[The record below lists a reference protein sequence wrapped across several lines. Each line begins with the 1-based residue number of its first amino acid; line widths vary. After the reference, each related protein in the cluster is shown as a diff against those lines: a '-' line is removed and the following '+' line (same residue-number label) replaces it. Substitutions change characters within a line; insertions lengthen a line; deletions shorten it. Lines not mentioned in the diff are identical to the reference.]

1 MHLAPVAT
9 RFAAAALFVLAA
21 AGCRPDSTA
30 SAPESPIILAEDVLP
45 VMMVYKSP
53 TCGCCSKWVDHL
65 RAAGMEVKT
74 TDSDDMG
81 SIKERFGVP
90 GKLSSCH
97 TAVVGGYIIEGHVP
111 FEDIQRLLKER
122 PDAAGLS
129 VPAMPI
135 GSPGMEV
142 EGRPADKYNVLLF
155 DANGNQRVYASH

>member
-1 MHLAPVAT
+1 MRHAPIASRFVAVVVFLFVAAGCQSNAADTSDLAPV
-9 RFAAAALFVLAA
+9 
-21 AGCRPDSTA
+21 SM
-30 SAPESPIILAEDVLP
+30 AEQVLP

-53 TCGCCSKWVDHL
+53 TCGCCTKWVDYL
-65 RAAGMEVKT
+65 RDAGMEVNT
-74 TDSDDMG
+74 TDTEDMG

-97 TAVVGGYIIEGHVP
+97 TAVVGGYIVEGHVP
-111 FEDIQRLLKER
+111 IADIQRLLKER
-122 PDAAGLS
+122 PDAVGLS

-142 EGRPADKYNVLLF
+142 EGRPADNYNVLLF

>member
-1 MHLAPVAT
+1 MRHAPIATRFVAVVVFVFIAAGCQSNAADTSDLAPV
-9 RFAAAALFVLAA
+9 
-21 AGCRPDSTA
+21 SM
-30 SAPESPIILAEDVLP
+30 AEQVLP

-53 TCGCCSKWVDHL
+53 TCGCCTKWVDYL
-65 RAAGMEVKT
+65 RDAGMEVNT
-74 TDSDDMG
+74 TDTEDMG

-97 TAVVGGYIIEGHVP
+97 TAVVGGYIVEGHVP

-122 PDAAGLS
+122 PDAAGLA

-142 EGRPADKYNVLLF
+142 EGRPADNYNVLLF